1 MATTLVLKS
10 SILGDH
16 SQSNQLINHVLEGK
30 TGIIE
35 RDLAAN
41 PVPVLDMDV
50 ATALRGSPDEL
61 SDELKAVLS
70 LSNTLIEEL
79 KTADQIVIGAPMYNF
94 MVPTQ
99 LKNWF
104 DLIARAGVTFSY
116 TENGPVGLIENKKA
130 IIVTTRGG
138 LHKDSP
144 RNAIESYLTTML
156 DFIGITNVEFV
167 YAEGLNMGDDLA
179 AQAREQARTK
189 LSELV

>member
-10 SILGDH
+10 SILGEH
-16 SQSNQLINHVLEGK
+16 SQSNQLIDHVLEGK

-50 ATALRGSPDEL
+50 ATALRGSADEL
-61 SDELKAVLS
+61 SDEHKAILD
-70 LSNTLIEEL
+70 LSNQMIEEL
-79 KTADQIVIGAPMYNF
+79 KTADQVIIGAPMYNF

-116 TENGPVGLIENKKA
+116 TENGPIGLIENKKV

-144 RNAIESYLTTML
+144 RNSIESYLTTML
-156 DFIGITNVEFV
+156 GFIGITDVEFV
-167 YAEGLNMGDDLA
+167 YAEALSMGDEPA
-179 AQAREQARTK
+179 AAAREQAREQ
-189 LSELV
+189 LSALV